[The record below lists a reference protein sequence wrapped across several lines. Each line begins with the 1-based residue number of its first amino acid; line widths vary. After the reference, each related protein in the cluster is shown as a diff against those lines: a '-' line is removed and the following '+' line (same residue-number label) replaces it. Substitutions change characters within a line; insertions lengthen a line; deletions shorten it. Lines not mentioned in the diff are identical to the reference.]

1 LFVADVF
8 ASVSRKDQRAK
19 GNCYLRGL
27 MLDGR
32 RKSIQ
37 AMAERLPD
45 GNEQNLQQFVN
56 QSTWDPLPVRRR
68 IAERMV
74 PQIGPDAWAVD
85 DVSFPKDGKMS
96 VAVAPQYC
104 GALGKQANCQVAVSV
119 HAVSDTASCPLQWRL
134 FVPQEWAHTTRPA
147 DARRGSL
154 RRSGT
159 GRSGAWPWM
168 SWTNWPVGV
177 SSRRWWWP
185 TPATGRTPTSATAWT
200 AGASA
205 MSWRSVQM

>member
-1 LFVADVF
+1 VDAHEVNRARAKLALFVADVF
-8 ASVSRKDQRAK
+8 ASVPRKDQRAK
-19 GNCYLRGL
+19 SDCYLRGL

-37 AMAERLPD
+37 AMAERLLD

-74 PQIGPDAWAVD
+74 PQIGPVAWAVD
-85 DVSFPKDGKMS
+85 DVSFPKDGNMS

-119 HAVSDTASCPLQWRL
+119 HAVSDTASCPLQRRL
-134 FVPQEWAHTTRPA
+134 FVPEEPATAPCPEQPPPAQTQEPEQPNGVLLVLCPHRFTGL
-147 DARRGSL
+147 ARRSDVIPLLLLPSVRQGL
-154 RRSGT
+154 RH
-159 GRSGAWPWM
+159 A
-168 SWTNWPVGV
+168 
-177 SSRRWWWP
+177 
-185 TPATGRTPTSATAWT
+185 
-200 AGASA
+200 
-205 MSWRSVQM
+205 